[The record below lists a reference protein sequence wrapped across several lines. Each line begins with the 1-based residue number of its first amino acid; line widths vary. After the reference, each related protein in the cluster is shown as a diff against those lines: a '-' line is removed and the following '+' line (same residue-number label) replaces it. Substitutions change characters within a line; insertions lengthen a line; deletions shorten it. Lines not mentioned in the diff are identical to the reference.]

1 VTLIHEIVL
10 LAKCLQFLHDSVF
23 LFFESFGYIE
33 YRANGIFS
41 LVSIKM
47 KGLSLIFDFFLFVLL
62 FTMPICV
69 VYNKFK
75 FFDLF
80 TLVLIFD
87 NNVIFK
93 NIVRVKT

>member
-1 VTLIHEIVL
+1 MGF
-10 LAKCLQFLHDSVF
+10 LAKCLQFLPNSVL

-33 YRANGIFS
+33 YRSNRIFS

-47 KGLSLIFDFFLFVLL
+47 KGLSLIFDFFLLVLL

-69 VYNKFK
+69 VYNNFK

-80 TLVLIFD
+80 ALIVVFD
-87 NNVIFK
+87 NTVIFK
-93 NIVRVKT
+93 NVVRVET